1 MDSMVRWNP
10 MKDLNNLRHSINRI
24 FDENLSPMVSRTGTI
39 DNPWTFPVDIH
50 ENADNIVVHAEIPG
64 LEKEEIK
71 IHFANNRLSIQ
82 GERANEQKQEDA
94 RFIKIERSYGSFYRS
109 FNIDFPVQEDAI
121 TASYKNGMLDIT
133 LPKKEGAKPKRI
145 PVDVSVH

>member
-10 MKDLNNLRHSINRI
+10 MKDLSNLRHSINRI
-24 FDENLSPMVSRTGTI
+24 FDENLSPMIGRTGTM

-50 ENADNIVVHAEIPG
+50 ENEDNIIVRAEIPG
-64 LEKEEIK
+64 LEKDEIK
-71 IHFANNRLSIQ
+71 VHFVNNQLSIQ
-82 GERANEQKQEDA
+82 GERANEQKKEDA
-94 RFIKIERSYGSFYRS
+94 RFLKIERSYGSFYRS
-109 FNIDFPVQEDAI
+109 FNIDFPIKEDAI
-121 TASYKNGMLDIT
+121 TANYKNGMLEIT